1 MKDQMDKTDSVVL
14 LIENTP
20 VGPLLL
26 TAGKRGIAKLCFCN
40 LEDFSNLL
48 SRQNLTIKE
57 DGYEILQEAARQLD
71 AYFRGARKRFDL
83 PIDFSSESAFTKR
96 VLNAVMKIPFGNVMS
111 YAAVAE
117 EITNPRSARAVGG
130 ALARNP
136 IPVII
141 PCHRVVSSVGNLHGY
156 SAPGGIG
163 LKARLLKHEG
173 LRVENNRVIT
183 NQ

>member
-1 MKDQMDKTDSVVL
+1 MITNSFLKMTKINDPMEKTDSAVL

-20 VGPLLL
+20 IGPLLL
-26 TAGKRGIAKLCFCN
+26 TAGERGIAKMCFCN

-48 SRQNLTIKE
+48 SGQKIIIKKE
-57 DGYEILQEAARQLD
+57 GYEILQEAARQLD
-71 AYFRGARKRFDL
+71 AYFSGARKRFDL

-111 YAAVAE
+111 YGAVAE
-117 EITNPRSARAVGG
+117 VITHPRSARAVGG

-141 PCHRVVSSVGNLHGY
+141 PCLHR
-156 SAPGGIG
+156 
-163 LKARLLKHEG
+163 
-173 LRVENNRVIT
+173 
-183 NQ
+183 